1 MSGTWDAEAKRLFT
15 WFRQNLNHSA
25 ELSEWVTMELG
36 DKLHTHTIERGRGA
50 SICTQIQGSVQ
61 FPLHLRPRR
70 VHDGAKRRCGLT
82 QSHPKL

>member
-36 DKLHTHTIERGRGA
+36 DKLSAEEVRTF
-50 SICTQIQGSVQ
+50 VDK
-61 FPLHLRPRR
+61 FPWHLGPRR
-70 VHDGAKRRCGLT
+70 VHDGA
-82 QSHPKL
+82 